1 MQKMVVC
8 LSVLAA
14 AATALPV
21 AAQQDPELLTQA
33 RSIASEIPPK
43 LLAVLQEEITKG
55 GPEEAMAVCRE
66 KAPQMAKAAS
76 EKTGWNIR
84 RVSLKNRNPNATP
97 DAWEK
102 AALEEF
108 AQRQAAGQA
117 PATLEKGEL
126 ITEGTVPTYRY
137 IKALPTQTLCLSCH
151 GNPDNFSPSFK
162 AKLHALYPHDKAAG
176 YAPGEIRGAITLKRA
191 L

>member
-108 AQRQAAGQA
+108 EQRQAAGQA

-162 AKLHALYPHDKAAG
+162 AKLHGLYPHDKATG
-176 YAPGEIRGAITLKRA
+176 YAPGDIRGAITLKRA